1 MRDSFIGLALA
12 AFASCCFAAG
22 TIIQAIE
29 TRQVGREHALRASL
43 LVQLAKRGRWLAG
56 VGLALAAAGLQLW
69 ALSLA
74 PVALV
79 QPADAFGFVLL
90 LAAGAR
96 VLHEP
101 VGLRQLAATA
111 AILVGVL
118 AIAFAHIE
126 HAGTHAGAAALALA
140 LGVTAL
146 LAAAPFALRRGGHA
160 RPWLMIVGAGAAFA
174 LGAFG
179 LRLVSDALGTGD
191 WVAVAGFA
199 AIAGSGSLL
208 GLGSE
213 MSALQVRPV
222 AAVAPVIFALEM
234 LIPMLLAR
242 LVGGERWP
250 TDLHHASLL
259 LGGVALTL
267 GGTTALLRS
276 GAVGVVLGAGHQA
289 DAPEG
294 GPDPRP

>member
-1 MRDSFIGLALA
+1 MHDSLIGLALA
-12 AFASCCFAAG
+12 AIASCCFAAG
-22 TIIQAIE
+22 TIIQAVE
-29 TRQVGREHALRASL
+29 TRQVGQDHALRASL
-43 LVQLAKRGRWLAG
+43 LVELAQRWRWLAG

-79 QPADAFGFVLL
+79 QPADAFGFILL

-96 VLHEP
+96 VLGER
-101 VGLRQLAATA
+101 VGLRQILATG
-111 AILVGVL
+111 AILAGVL

-126 HAGTHAGAAALALA
+126 HAGTHAGAGALALA

-146 LAAAPFALRRGGHA
+146 LATTPFMLQRTGRTL
-160 RPWLMIVGAGAAFA
+160 PWLMIVGAGAAFA

-179 LRLVSDALGTGD
+179 LRLVADALGTSD
-191 WVAVAGFA
+191 WLAVLAFG
-199 AIAGSGSLL
+199 AIAGFGSLL
-208 GLGSE
+208 GLTSE
-213 MSALQVRPV
+213 MSALQIRPV

-234 LIPMLLAR
+234 LIPMVLAR

-250 TDLHHASLL
+250 ADLHHATLL
-259 LGGVALTL
+259 VAGVVLTL

-276 GAVGVVLGAGHQA
+276 GAVGAVLGASHEAA
-289 DAPEG
+289 DTA
-294 GPDPRP
+294 

>member
-1 MRDSFIGLALA
+1 VRDSLIGLALA
-12 AFASCCFAAG
+12 AVASCCFAAG
-22 TIIQAIE
+22 TIIQAME

-90 LAAGAR
+90 LAAGSR
-96 VLHEP
+96 VLGEQ
-101 VGLRQLAATA
+101 VGVRQIAATA
-111 AILVGVL
+111 AILAGVL
-118 AIAFAHIE
+118 AIAFAHIA
-126 HAGTHAGAAALALA
+126 HAGTHAGAAALAAA
-140 LGVTAL
+140 LGATAL
-146 LAAAPFALRRGGHA
+146 IAGAPFALRRAGHTL
-160 RPWLMIVGAGAAFA
+160 PWLMIVGAGAAFA

-191 WVAVAGFA
+191 WFAVVGFA

-234 LIPMLLAR
+234 LIPIVLAR
-242 LVGGERWP
+242 VVGGERWP
-250 TDLHHASLL
+250 RDLHHASLL
-259 LGGVALTL
+259 VGGVVLTL
-267 GGTTALLRS
+267 AGTTALLRS
-276 GAVGVVLGAGHQA
+276 GAVGAVLGARHDGE
-289 DAPEG
+289 D
-294 GPDPRP
+294 

>member
-1 MRDSFIGLALA
+1 MRDSFTGLALA
-12 AFASCCFAAG
+12 AVASCCFAAG
-22 TIIQAIE
+22 TIIQAVE

-43 LVQLAKRGRWLAG
+43 LVALVKRGRWLAG
-56 VGLALAAAGLQLW
+56 VGLALGAAGLQLW

-96 VLHEP
+96 VLGEH
-101 VGLRQLAATA
+101 VGVRQIAATG
-111 AILVGVL
+111 AILAGVL

-126 HAGTHAGAAALALA
+126 HAGTHAGAVALTVA
-140 LGVTAL
+140 LGATAL
-146 LAAAPFALRRGGHA
+146 LAGAPFAARRAG
-160 RPWLMIVGAGAAFA
+160 RVLPWLMTVGAGAAFA

-179 LRLVSDALGTGD
+179 LRLISDAFGAGD
-191 WVAVAGFA
+191 WLAAAGFA

-234 LIPMLLAR
+234 LIPMVLAR
-242 LVGGERWP
+242 VVGGERWP
-250 TDLHHASLL
+250 DDLHHASLL
-259 LGGVALTL
+259 AGGVVLTL
-267 GGTTALLRS
+267 AGATALLRS
-276 GAVGVVLGAGHQA
+276 GAVGAVLGAGRDA
-289 DAPEG
+289 DG
-294 GPDPRP
+294 